1 MARPRTRGAD
11 VGAPLEAA
19 LAPGGDETPD
29 TAVVP
34 QAGNGGTRVPARQ
47 LPTEKTSGARTLEN
61 ATILLHGEAGIGKST
76 LAAQFPDYL
85 FVDAAGELEGLS
97 VYKHPVS
104 SWTEFREAGALI
116 LEDQKTDRRF
126 NGVVI
131 DTASAVANY
140 VREAANAS
148 LGISH
153 ESQADWGQGWDK
165 VRTEFSPR
173 MATLS
178 AIPNFGVIWIAHSK
192 TVEIKTRR
200 EAYDRFVPDLPGVV
214 QKELIRNADL
224 ILFLDYN
231 DDDERVIY
239 TKPNAYHEAKER
251 GETPMLPEQVS
262 WPLGTDGYQALKA
275 AWGNA

>member
-11 VGAPLEAA
+11 VGRPLEAA
-19 LAPGGDETPD
+19 LAEPGTEAPPEAKSANGGPGEPPKGTLALP
-29 TAVVP
+29 TSKT
-34 QAGNGGTRVPARQ
+34 GGTRA
-47 LPTEKTSGARTLEN
+47 LETS
-61 ATILLHGEAGIGKST
+61 TILLHGEAGIGKST
-76 LAAQFPDYL
+76 LASQFPDFL
-85 FVDAAGELEGLS
+85 FIDTAGELVGLN
-97 VYKHPVS
+97 VYKLPVS
-104 SWTEFREAGALI
+104 SWLEFREAGALI
-116 LEDQKTDRRF
+116 LADQKGDKRF
-126 NGVVI
+126 KGVAV

-178 AIPNFGVIWIAHSK
+178 AIPDFGVLWIAHSK
-192 TVEIKTRR
+192 TVEIKSRSA
-200 EAYDRFVPDLPGVV
+200 AYDRHVPDLPGVV

-231 DDDERVIY
+231 EEDERTIY
-239 TKPNAYHEAKER
+239 TKPNPYHEAKER
-251 GETPMLPEQVS
+251 GEVAMLPEQVA
-262 WPLGTDGYQALKA
+262 WPLGTNGYQALKG
-275 AWGNA
+275 AWGEA